1 MIERREFLFAGSC
14 AAALGVGEWMR
25 PRKLTLLLPENEK
38 LTNVIPLQFD
48 GWKAGG
54 GGDIVLPDMEGS
66 LAAKLYSERVARSYR
81 RTKGDEVQ
89 DVMLLAAYGR
99 AQSDVLQLHRPEKCY
114 PATGF
119 AITYSHLYQLP
130 LPNGVAVP
138 AVQLT
143 AQMGSRVE
151 DILYWTRLGEMLPQ
165 TYSDQRWARFTN
177 AWRGYIAD
185 GVLMRASMI
194 RTDNNTPGFDAL
206 SDFMRDMVMGIRP
219 NRRSS
224 MIGDTLARRLV

>member
-1 MIERREFLFAGSC
+1 MIERREFLFAGGC

-38 LTNVIPLQFD
+38 LTNVIPLQFA

-54 GGDIVLPDMEGS
+54 GGDIVLPDLKDS

-81 RTKGDEVQ
+81 RMSGNEAQ

-119 AITYSHLYQLP
+119 ALTYSKLYQLP
-130 LPNGVAVP
+130 LPNGVTVP
-138 AVQLT
+138 AVLLT
-143 AQMGSRVE
+143 AEMGSRVE

-165 TYSDQRWARFTN
+165 TYSDQRWARFAP
-177 AWRGYIAD
+177 AWNGFTAD
-185 GVLMRASMI
+185 GVRMRASMT
-194 RTDNNTPGFDAL
+194 RTGDAPGFDTL
-206 SDFMRDMVMGIRP
+206 SEFMRDMIMGTRA
-219 NRRSS
+219 NRRSTK
-224 MIGDTLARRLV
+224 IGDTLAQRLA